1 MLNCK
6 KTIYPGKRISK
17 RSWAL
22 VIAVAGSCVLTLGR
36 NMLFC
41 QAQGEFIYDAAGRRN
56 PFVALVTPD
65 GRYVQLEKKEISGDI
80 KLEGIIY
87 DNYGVSYAIVNGLVV
102 KIGDFIGD
110 KQVLKIEKNRVFFV
124 KEGQVSE
131 TRLKKEE

>member
-1 MLNCK
+1 MNS
-6 KTIYPGKRISK
+6 GKSISK
-17 RSWAL
+17 RYLAL
-22 VIAVAGSCVLTLGR
+22 FILVSCACVFTLSR
-36 NMLFC
+36 DLLHC
-41 QAQGEFIYDAAGRRN
+41 QAQEEFSYNAAGRRN
-56 PFVALVTPD
+56 PFVALVTSD
-65 GRYVQLEKKEISGDI
+65 GRYIQLEKKEASGDI

-87 DNYGVSYAIVNGLVV
+87 DNYGISYAIVNGLVV

>member
-1 MLNCK
+1 
-6 KTIYPGKRISK
+6 
-17 RSWAL
+17 
-22 VIAVAGSCVLTLGR
+22 
-36 NMLFC
+36 
-41 QAQGEFIYDAAGRRN
+41 
-56 PFVALVTPD
+56 VALVTSD
-65 GRYVQLEKKEISGDI
+65 GRYIQLEKKEASGDI

-87 DNYGVSYAIVNGLVV
+87 DNYGISYAIVNGLVV

>member
-1 MLNCK
+1 ML
-6 KTIYPGKRISK
+6 
-17 RSWAL
+17 L
-22 VIAVAGSCVLTLGR
+22 
-36 NMLFC
+36 C
-41 QAQGEFIYDAAGRRN
+41 QAQGEFTYDTAGRRN

-65 GRYVQLEKKEISGDI
+65 GRYIQLEKKEISGDI

-110 KQVLKIEKNRVFFV
+110 KQVLRIEKNRVFFV